1 MTNQVESG
9 DFERRLADALHAAA
23 PVAPAGLADRLL
35 DRTTAVNQRRGWFAP
50 RNLVSSL
57 AIAAVVTLAVVVG
70 LQVGGMLPSVGDPP
84 IGTEGP
90 SASPSAVPSTAPT
103 PTPTPMPTTTPE
115 PSAESSR
122 CDNATLGYAVSTP
135 PGWFGN
141 EAVTPDD
148 PELDPIPACQYF
160 AEQPF
165 EVRPNAGLP
174 PTVAISFSR
183 QADAPPPSDGAIML
197 STEEVTVAG
206 RPATVRETEG
216 TTEDAFFGAGDRA
229 YEYLVSLPDGD
240 ILWVSTTTDADGDYT
255 EHKRVLDLMMESL
268 DLTGA

>member
-1 MTNQVESG
+1 VTAR
-9 DFERRLADALHAAA
+9 DRRE
-23 PVAPAGLADRLL
+23 
-35 DRTTAVNQRRGWFAP
+35 
-50 RNLVSSL
+50 
-57 AIAAVVTLAVVVG
+57 
-70 LQVGGMLPSVGDPP
+70 LPSVGGPS
-84 IGTEGP
+84 IGTAGP
-90 SASPSAVPSTAPT
+90 SASPSTTPTTAPP
-103 PTPTPMPTTTPE
+103 PTLPATPE
-115 PSAESSR
+115 PSAESPK
-122 CDNATLGYAVSTP
+122 CENATLGYSVSTP

-165 EVRPNAGLP
+165 EVSPNAGLP

-216 TTEDAFFGAGDRA
+216 TMEDAFDRA

-240 ILWVSTTTDADGDYT
+240 VLWVSTTTDADGDYT

>member
-1 MTNQVESG
+1 MTNQVESS

-35 DRTTAVNQRRGWFAP
+35 GRTAAADQRRGWFAP
-50 RNLVSSL
+50 RNLVSSF

-70 LQVGGMLPSVGDPP
+70 LQVGGLLPPVGGPP
-84 IGTEGP
+84 IGTQPP
-90 SASPSAVPSTAPT
+90 SESASAVPSTAPT
-103 PTPTPMPTTTPE
+103 TMPSPTPE

-122 CDNATLGYAVSTP
+122 CENATFGYAVNTP

-148 PELDPIPACQYF
+148 PELNPIPACQYF
-160 AEQPF
+160 GEQPF
-165 EVRPNAGLP
+165 EVSPNAGLP

-183 QADAPPPSDGAIML
+183 QADAPPPSDGAIVL
-197 STEEVTVAG
+197 STDEATVAG

-216 TTEDAFFGAGDRA
+216 TGDNAFFGAGDRA

-240 ILWVSTTTDADGDYT
+240 VLSVSTTADADGDYE

-268 DLTGA
+268 ELIDA

>member
-1 MTNQVESG
+1 MTNQVDSG
-9 DFERRLADALHAAA
+9 EFERGLADALHAAA

-35 DRTTAVNQRRGWFAP
+35 DRTAAVEQRRGWSAP
-50 RNLVSSL
+50 RNFVSSL

-70 LQVGGMLPSVGDPP
+70 LQVGGLLPSVGGPP

-90 SASPSAVPSTAPT
+90 SASASAVPSAA
-103 PTPTPMPTTTPE
+103 PTPMPSPTPE
-115 PSAESSR
+115 PSAESPK
-122 CDNATLGYAVSTP
+122 CENATLGYSVSTP

-160 AEQPF
+160 GEQPF
-165 EVRPNAGLP
+165 EVSPNAGLP

-183 QADAPPPSDGAIML
+183 QADAPPPSDGAIVL
-197 STEEVTVAG
+197 STDEATVAG

-216 TTEDAFFGAGDRA
+216 TVENPLFGAGDRA
-229 YEYLVSLPDGD
+229 YEYLVSLPDRD
-240 ILWVSTTTDADGDYT
+240 VLLVSTTTVADGDYE

-268 DLTGA
+268 DLIDA